1 MRDKVV
7 DNYSWIL
14 EFVPDWYRTQKMCD
28 KDVNTH
34 PSTIEYVPDQ
44 FKAQEMC
51 DKAIDKF
58 VFDSVPDR

>member
-7 DNYSWIL
+7 DNYSWTL

-28 KDVNTH
+28 KNVNTH

-44 FKAQEMC
+44 FKTQEMC
-51 DKAIDKF
+51 DKTIDKF
-58 VFDSVPDR
+58 VFDSIPDR